1 MIKKH
6 TVTVTTPV
14 QSIVPVDVTSATFK
28 ANPFPFYA
36 QLRAEAPVFPVTL
49 PTKQRAWLITRY
61 DDVLNVLKDDRFAK
75 DRRSAMTSEQ
85 LKKVPWTP
93 PMFKPLEYN
102 MLDLDSPDHTRLRA
116 LVHKAFTPRLI
127 EQMRDQIQVLTNEL
141 LDRVELKGSMDLIAD
156 FALPLP
162 LTMIGRILGVPAEDN
177 HKFHRWSKTL
187 ISGGANR
194 NLFVLIPAVMGF
206 MRYLRRLIKE
216 RRAYPKDDLVTA
228 LVQAKDGSDQLSED
242 EILAMIFLLLVA
254 GHETTMNLI
263 GSGALALLEHPD
275 QLAKLRSEPALINTA
290 VEELVRFVCP
300 VEMAT
305 ERYAREDITVAG
317 TTIPRG
323 ELVMAIIGSANRDAN
338 YFDNPDSLDITRKN
352 NKHLAFGYGAHYCL
366 GASLARLEGQ
376 IAISTL
382 VQRMPNLR
390 LSVAPDQLRWRGAFV
405 LRGLEALPVSFSIP
419 TCEQRRNP

>member
-1 MIKKH
+1 MTKKH

-14 QSIVPVDVTSATFK
+14 KSIMPVDVTSAIFK

-75 DRRSAMTSEQ
+75 DRRNAMTPEQ
-85 LKKVPWTP
+85 LKKSPWIP
-93 PMFKPLEYN
+93 PMFKPLEHN
-102 MLDLDSPDHTRLRA
+102 MLDLDGPDHARLRA
-116 LVHKAFTPRLI
+116 LVHKAFMPRLI
-127 EQMRDQIQVLTNEL
+127 EQMRDQIQALTNEL
-141 LDRVELKGSMDLIAD
+141 LDRAEPNGGMDLIAD

-162 LTMIGRILGVPAEDN
+162 LTMIARILGVPTEDTY
-177 HKFHRWSKTL
+177 KFHRWSKTL
-187 ISGGANR
+187 ISGGTNR
-194 NLFVLIPAVMGF
+194 NLFVLIPTVMSF
-206 MRYLRRLIKE
+206 MGYLKKLVKE
-216 RRAYPKDDLVTA
+216 RRVYAKDDLVTA

-254 GHETTMNLI
+254 GHETTVNLI
-263 GSGALALLEHPD
+263 GSGSLALLEHPD

-290 VEELVRFVCP
+290 IEELVRFVCP

-305 ERYAREDITVAG
+305 ERYAREDITVVG

-323 ELVMAIIGSANRDAN
+323 ELVMAVIGSANRDAN

-352 NKHLAFGYGAHYCL
+352 NKHFAFGYGAHYCL

-390 LSVAPDQLRWRGAFV
+390 LSIAPDQLRWRGAFV
-405 LRGLEALPVSFSIP
+405 LRGLEALPVSFS
-419 TCEQRRNP
+419 